1 MADATETR
9 ASSPQRR
16 RRAKGR
22 RPFFLEDPDNDKL
35 LAMIAALAG
44 EVSILHRRL
53 IAHESVAANKALFS
67 GDDIEAHQPSQE
79 EVEALSRWRSEFL
92 GRVFR
97 ILEFEVDEEGLARA
111 RADYERMLDGFA
123 REHQETDDGQR

>member
-1 MADATETR
+1 MADTRETR

-53 IAHESVAANKALFS
+53 IAHESVAEKKALFS
-67 GDDIEAHQPSQE
+67 AADIEAHEPAQE

-97 ILEFEVDEEGLARA
+97 ILEYEVDEEGLARA

-123 REHQETDDGQR
+123 REHQESGDDPR

>member
-1 MADATETR
+1 MADANETR
-9 ASSPQRR
+9 ASSPRRR

-53 IAHESVAANKALFS
+53 IAHERVAEKKGLFS
-67 GDDIEAHQPSQE
+67 GDDIEAHEATQQE
-79 EVEALSRWRSEFL
+79 QEALSRWRSEFL

-97 ILEFEVDEEGLARA
+97 ILEFEIDAEGLARA

-123 REHQETDDGQR
+123 QEGLDEDDGPQ